1 MTSFDLSSVSS
12 LHYRNMNR
20 PARWAGVGFFL
31 FFTALIA
38 WQLAVHGFEPIL
50 LALVA
55 GDAFLVWFVVY
66 YTAPGPVELRQAESG
81 FDFVYAGGRKRRVA
95 LDGAKLRLKLAER
108 VLIPNPRQFERAI
121 DDARYFAMLGVDR
134 MAITPEAFEYLA
146 GLIRNSGY
154 ATRTRTKPNPPVG
167 SWHIQE
173 FNRAKSN

>member
-66 YTAPGPVELRQAESG
+66 YTAPGRSNFGRPSRG
-81 FDFVYAGGRKRRVA
+81 FDFVYAGGRKRRVV
-95 LDGAKLRLKLAER
+95 LDGAS
-108 VLIPNPRQFERAI
+108 
-121 DDARYFAMLGVDR
+121 FA
-134 MAITPEAFEYLA
+134 
-146 GLIRNSGY
+146 S
-154 ATRTRTKPNPPVG
+154 
-167 SWHIQE
+167 S
-173 FNRAKSN
+173 